1 MIFFNNSLLIKNMSK
16 FPLYDSLYKEVED
29 KDISSPHRKFFLS
42 KIEKLD
48 QDGYELIYVLIKIYY
63 LKHNDDSGIV
73 LPYNGKYVNKTD
85 ISFDFNSF
93 PNKLKN
99 MLYKFLQ
106 AHVKKMEDDKSKFK

>member
-16 FPLYDSLYKEVED
+16 FPLYDSLYKEAED

-73 LPYNGKYVNKTD
+73 LPYNGKYVNKNLPCQVFSVLLAYYFSKCD
-85 ISFDFNSF
+85 
-93 PNKLKN
+93 PNLC
-99 MLYKFLQ
+99 
-106 AHVKKMEDDKSKFK
+106 

>member
-1 MIFFNNSLLIKNMSK
+1 MSK
-16 FPLYDSLYKEVED
+16 FPLYDSLYKEADD
-29 KDISSPHRKFFLS
+29 KDISSSHRKNFLT
-42 KIEKLD
+42 KITSLD
-48 QDGYELIYVLIKIYY
+48 QDGYELVYVLIKIYY

-85 ISFDFNSF
+85 ISFDFNTF

-106 AHVKKMEDDKSKFK
+106 AHIKKMEDDKTKFK